1 MRSARTRGQLGCH
14 LTFSHPDY
22 TVGPGLSPDRARHTA
37 SSRARRTGN
46 HLPSATPP
54 IGNYLTLGEIHPAPK
69 VVLLRI
75 QLLLLY
81 AIVKGMSSRLDLE
94 GVSQI
99 LGEFR
104 TPPSKRLCLGRISAF
119 GNLIVCLKMRALRKA
134 S

>member
-1 MRSARTRGQLGCH
+1 VRPASAARQARSLSRAERWRYWTKKPKAGEPSGEMRSARTRGQLGCH

-37 SSRARRTGN
+37 SSRARQIGN

-81 AIVKGMSSRLDLE
+81 AIVKGMSSRLDLDE
-94 GVSQI
+94 Y
-99 LGEFR
+99 
-104 TPPSKRLCLGRISAF
+104 
-119 GNLIVCLKMRALRKA
+119 
-134 S
+134 